1 MFERLASV
9 NQCIKNV
16 FVVCIKGF
24 SYDSDELLKNTPDA
38 LGNGELDNPIGRFV
52 KESSDGLIGGETLDC
67 AQNVVLKYGERYAG
81 NLGGDK
87 RTAILERQ
95 PAPYRPPHNRNA
107 SGDCTLRLSCWQA
120 T

>member
-16 FVVCIKGF
+16 FVVGIESFG
-24 SYDSDELLKNTPDA
+24 YDSDDLLKNAPDA

-52 KESSDGLIGGETLDC
+52 KEPSDGLIGDETFDC

-81 NLGGDK
+81 NLGREVPGLGFPK
-87 RTAILERQ
+87 SEQALSFLEEDFN
-95 PAPYRPPHNRNA
+95 RP
-107 SGDCTLRLSCWQA
+107 SF
-120 T
+120 